1 MILPILTHGMENTGN
16 GGNMPR
22 VDNTKNAT
30 DQTVKGRTLN
40 MDISQ
45 FFSAPDITEMKHI
58 LCIQP
63 HPDDNEIGMGGIIAA
78 LAKKGCTIEYLTVTN
93 GDLGL
98 TDPTL
103 TCETL
108 AKLRRQETI
117 DAGKKLGVSRFHFLE
132 HGDGTLESIPT
143 LASEIAEVIRT
154 IQPEAILCPDPWAPY
169 EAHNDH
175 IVTGKAASQAFI
187 SSGLLQYPRGTQTKP
202 HQAQAIGFYFTNNVN
217 TVIDISDTFALKCEA
232 MAEHKTQMN
241 EQTLALFTAYFQMQG
256 QKLAIGHDFAL
267 GEGLKVL
274 RPEQMHCFAEASDI

>member
-1 MILPILTHGMENTGN
+1 
-16 GGNMPR
+16 
-22 VDNTKNAT
+22 
-30 DQTVKGRTLN
+30 
-40 MDISQ
+40 MDINQ
-45 FFSAPDITEMKHI
+45 FFSTPDITRMKHI

-108 AKLRRQETI
+108 AKLRRQEAI
-117 DAGKKLGVSRFHFLE
+117 AAGKKLGVSQFHFLD
-132 HGDGTLESIPT
+132 HGDGSLESIPT
-143 LASEIAEVIRT
+143 LAAEIAKVIRT
-154 IQPEAILCPDPWAPY
+154 IQPEAIFCPDPWAPY

-187 SSGLLQYPRGTQTKP
+187 SSALLQYPRGTKTNSWQV
-202 HQAQAIGFYFTNNVN
+202 QAIGFYFTNNVN
-217 TVIDISDTFALKCEA
+217 TVIDITDTFALKFEA
-232 MAEHKTQMN
+232 IAEHKTQMN
-241 EQTLALFTAYFQMQG
+241 DQMLALFTAYFQMRG
-256 QKLAIGHDFAL
+256 QKLASGHDFSL

-274 RPEQMHCFAEASDI
+274 RPEHMHCFAEANDI